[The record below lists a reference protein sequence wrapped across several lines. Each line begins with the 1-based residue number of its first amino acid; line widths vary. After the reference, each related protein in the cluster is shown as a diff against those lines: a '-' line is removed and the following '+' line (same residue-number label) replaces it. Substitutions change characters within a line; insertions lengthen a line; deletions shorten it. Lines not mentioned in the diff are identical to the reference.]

1 MFSFELFLY
10 RSAYRA
16 GLSAVSAA
24 EAGISVDN
32 VNAVTL
38 SDALYRTISSTYAAT
53 DAKISVNFISHFVH
67 LHTV

>member
-24 EAGISVDN
+24 EAGIRLDN

-38 SDALYRTISSTYAAT
+38 SDAHYRTISSTCAAC
-53 DAKISVNFISHFVH
+53 DAIFSNLKCHGYVPP
-67 LHTV
+67 